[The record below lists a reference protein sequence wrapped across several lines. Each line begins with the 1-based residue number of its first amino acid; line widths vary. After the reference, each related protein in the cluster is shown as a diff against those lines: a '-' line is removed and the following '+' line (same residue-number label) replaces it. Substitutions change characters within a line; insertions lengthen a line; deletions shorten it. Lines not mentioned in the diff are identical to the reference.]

1 MKWEFQLALQRRM
14 VTDPR
19 IHLLMGDVGG
29 VMFKEARAS
38 FPYRILNVGI
48 CEQATVSMAAGM
60 AIEGLR
66 PIIYTITPFL
76 IERAFEQVK
85 LDVHEMNLPVGLVGH
100 SDNSCGPTHIERS
113 APALLALLPRI
124 AAYFPRTPAEVTAI
138 MEKVDLDHPWFL
150 KLGET
155 PKGNP
160 LLRPGSGLLWTCPSP
175 SRGPSRR
182 SPSAGG
188 RNEDAMSPPPIHREN
203 Q

>member
-1 MKWEFQLALQRRM
+1 MNNPLSLFHRRLW
-14 VTDPR
+14 PR
-19 IHLLMGDVGG
+19 
-29 VMFKEARAS
+29 S
-38 FPYRILNVGI
+38 
-48 CEQATVSMAAGM
+48 S
-60 AIEGLR
+60 
-66 PIIYTITPFL
+66 
-76 IERAFEQVK
+76 ERR
-85 LDVHEMNLPVGLVGH
+85 NSLPK
-100 SDNSCGPTHIERS
+100 
-113 APALLALLPRI
+113 
-124 AAYFPRTPAEVTAI
+124 TPAEVTAI